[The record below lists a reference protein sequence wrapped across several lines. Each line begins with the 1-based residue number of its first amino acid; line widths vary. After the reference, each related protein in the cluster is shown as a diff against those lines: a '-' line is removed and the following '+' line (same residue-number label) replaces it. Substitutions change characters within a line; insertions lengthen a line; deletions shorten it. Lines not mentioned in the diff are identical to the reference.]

1 MLGSGKGTGK
11 EDPPTDF
18 NDCVS
23 KNELQNF
30 INAECNA
37 LDEKLNAIV
46 QQITTFARRVEVVEQ
61 RQLVMMMRRRIS
73 EKRMLATPTS
83 MPKHDVR
90 ATRVVEMH
98 MTETHVIETHLIVR
112 D

>member
-1 MLGSGKGTGK
+1 
-11 EDPPTDF
+11 
-18 NDCVS
+18 
-23 KNELQNF
+23 
-30 INAECNA
+30 
-37 LDEKLNAIV
+37 
-46 QQITTFARRVEVVEQ
+46 
-61 RQLVMMMRRRIS
+61 MMMRRRIS